1 MEDLNYLSRLD
12 RVAAPQDFEQG
23 VTARLALRRGLR
35 RRQRVLGFSLAGA
48 TAAFLAYFVL
58 LNFVG
63 LRKNVPAG
71 MAGLKKDRAA
81 AQSQERNATAGE
93 FIPVLETMDYFD
105 KVQPQSI
112 QPETVY
118 LLEQVSY
125 TTQKGIKY

>member
-1 MEDLNYLSRLD
+1 MEDLNYLSKLD
-12 RVAAPQDFEQG
+12 RVTAPQGFEQG

-35 RRQRVLGFSLAGA
+35 RRERVLGLSLAGA
-48 TAAFLAYFVL
+48 TAAFLACFVL
-58 LNFVG
+58 FNFVG

-71 MAGLKKDRAA
+71 MAGLEKDRAA

-105 KVQPQSI
+105 KVRPQSI